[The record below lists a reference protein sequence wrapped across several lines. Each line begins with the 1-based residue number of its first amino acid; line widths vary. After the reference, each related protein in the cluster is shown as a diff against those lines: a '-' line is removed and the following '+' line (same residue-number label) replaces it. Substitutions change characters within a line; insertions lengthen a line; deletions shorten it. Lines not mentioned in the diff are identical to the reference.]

1 MKRVQ
6 IKIFF
11 SLVNSNKLM
20 FTTLR
25 DLVKNKMVCFSQT
38 IFIEITKNRC
48 SFFPLSIL
56 VQREIKLAIKLL

>member
-20 FTTLR
+20 FTPLR

-38 IFIEITKNRC
+38 IFIEITKKRC